1 MTDFDTLFPRRT
13 TAKLP
18 PRKTQDELL
27 ALCINNGT
35 RWKCEAEIV
44 DILNTFVDEMYTEA
58 QADRIVT
65 SKYKRSLYAA
75 AREIVRVVGEAGG
88 PDFVRQA
95 IAYNRKKQLDVSS
108 LWSLTHYLPKYVT
121 GKTHEKGTYEYW
133 RGQKDFFK

>member
-1 MTDFDTLFPRRT
+1 MTTLDAHFGPKEKPT
-13 TAKLP
+13 LP

-44 DILNTFVDEMYTEA
+44 DILNTFVDEMYTEE

-75 AREIVRVVGEAGG
+75 AREIVRVVGEAEG
-88 PDFVRQA
+88 PAFVRQA
-95 IAYNRKKQLDVSS
+95 IAYNRKKQLDVSR

-133 RGQKDFFK
+133 REQEDFFK